1 MNGILFCATHK
12 KTHVLYRLALP
23 TPRRLAGRTRMACYR
38 PHCTLPTFDR
48 QRIAIC
54 ARSDDGGE
62 KCVGGSQVRAKP
74 TFLDGNVVCAEEEAK
89 KGQRAQRF
97 LGPYTEIR
105 EGCSFFL
112 YCPRRT
118 NC

>member
-1 MNGILFCATHK
+1 MHDK
-12 KTHVLYRLALP
+12 KRTFTICHAL
-23 TPRRLAGRTRMACYR
+23 TSRQLDST
-38 PHCTLPTFDR
+38 D

-62 KCVGGSQVRAKP
+62 KCVGGGQVRAKP

-97 LGPYTEIR
+97 LEPYTEIR
-105 EGCSFFL
+105 EGVEAL
-112 YCPRRT
+112 
-118 NC
+118 